1 MLPENCFLK
10 FEENDDQN
18 AETMTKNNHSSDVS
32 LSMIPKTL
40 NQIFPPR
47 EINEGGK
54 LVKRYVSAKPAS
66 LFEIY
71 DLQNI
76 FQDKLKKLEKEI
88 TGFSSEIREIH
99 HQLFEELI
107 RQETID
113 CPERGQLLKSILDEQ
128 LLTLDSVKKNYKST
142 FSYAV
147 CKSLLSRRVLIGI
160 RNEIPILQKRIQD
173 DENERSRLFAEN
185 EEMKRVLD
193 EKEYIKTIE
202 QNFLENQLERA
213 NEEMIIEYADKI
225 DEEHKWLKD
234 ITETD
239 EKN

>member
-10 FEENDDQN
+10 FEENDDQS
-18 AETMTKNNHSSDVS
+18 AETTTKNRSSDES
-32 LSMIPKTL
+32 LSMISKTL
-40 NQIFPPR
+40 NQIYPPR

-54 LVKRYVSAKPAS
+54 LIKRYVSAKPAS

-76 FQDKLKKLEKEI
+76 FQFKLKKLEKEI
-88 TGFSSEIREIH
+88 TGFSLKIRELH
-99 HQLFEELI
+99 HQLFEELT

-113 CPERGQLLKSILDEQ
+113 CPERGQLLKSIMNEQ

-147 CKSLLSRRVLIGI
+147 CKSLLSRRVLIKI

-173 DENERSRLFAEN
+173 DENERSRLFMEN
-185 EEMKRVLD
+185 EEVKRVLD
-193 EKEYIKTIE
+193 EKDYIKTIE
-202 QNFLENQLERA
+202 QNFSKNQLEKA
-213 NEEMIIEYADKI
+213 IQKMFTEYTDKI
-225 DEEHKWLKD
+225 DEEHKWLKRHN
-234 ITETD
+234 TD
-239 EKN
+239 